1 MAACASPSGFACR
14 IEVGGKGER
23 RESLGETTTFAAE
36 AHARSNADARGKSRE
51 GFQTRTST
59 LTSAMVAEGAC
70 GERRHAL
77 GSI

>member
-23 RESLGETTTFAAE
+23 RESLGET
-36 AHARSNADARGKSRE
+36 ARSRRKRTRDRTRMRAGNRGKAE
-51 GFQTRTST
+51 TRTST